1 MNRNNI
7 IGVLLLGAIFITW
20 SILLKPSKEEIK
32 EKQRVQDSIS
42 AVNQANYL
50 RQDSINKT
58 KIALADETQ
67 NTNAKVANVSGSQ
80 EVLASVDKS
89 KYSVFAN
96 SSIGEEKITTI
107 ENELFKLQFTN
118 KGARILSAELIGYQ
132 TFDSLPLILFDSNA
146 NKFGISFFID
156 NYRLNTQDFYF
167 QPVWPDRDHSG
178 EDVIKIKGDESVSF
192 GMRLYSDKGEGS
204 YNPNQYIEFLYTIS
218 GNKYMFDYKINIV
231 GLKDV
236 LSANANYL
244 NLEWETN
251 ILKQE
256 KSIDRWN
263 GPTVFYK
270 YANDDVSY
278 LSETKDDNEVL
289 KSKVKW
295 ISYKQRFFSTS
306 LIANDAFVNAEV
318 SGFIDPK
325 YANDPRYLKSMK
337 STIGIPYSFSGDQS
351 IPMSFYF
358 GPNKYSILRKYH
370 LDLERQIPLGWSFR
384 PLAWINIYA
393 IIPVFNFLGGFGWN
407 YGIIILILTILLK
420 MVLFPIAYKTYKS
433 TAKMRVL
440 KPEIDEIGLKFPKKE
455 DAMKK
460 QQATMALY
468 KKAGVNPMAGCV
480 PMLMQ
485 MPILFA
491 MFRFFPSSIELR
503 QQSFL
508 WATDLSSYD
517 SIFSWTAQIPILS
530 SVYGN
535 HISLFT
541 LLMTISTIIY
551 TKMNNDMM
559 ASGSQQMP
567 GMKTMMYLMPIM
579 FLGMFNGYAS
589 GLSYYYFLA
598 NMITFGQMYVIRGT
612 IDEKKI
618 LRQIEL
624 NKKKPVKK
632 SNFQKRLEDAAK
644 KRGYSSPKK

>member
-1 MNRNNI
+1 MLI
-7 IGVLLLGAIFITW
+7 GAIFIIW
-20 SILLKPSKEEIK
+20 SVWLTPSKEEQR
-32 EKQRVQDSIS
+32 EQQRVRDSI
-42 AVNQANYL
+42 ATVKQANFL
-50 RQDSINKT
+50 RQDSVNRARLAIEAET
-58 KIALADETQ
+58 KNDET
-67 NTNAKVANVSGSQ
+67 TSVGEGKIIES
-80 EVLASVDKS
+80 ASLVDRS
-89 KYSVFAN
+89 KFSVFAN
-96 SSIGEEKITTI
+96 SSVGEEEIFVV
-107 ENELFKLQFTN
+107 ENDYFRLEFTN
-118 KGARILSAELIGYQ
+118 KGARILSAELKGYQ
-132 TFDSLPLILFDSNA
+132 THDSLPLILFNSEA
-146 NKFGISFFID
+146 NKFGLSFFVD
-156 NYRLNTQDFYF
+156 NHLLNTQDFYF
-167 QPVWPDRDHSG
+167 QPVWSGVDRSG
-178 EDVIKIKGDESVSF
+178 EKTIKLKGDEALSF
-192 GMRLYSDKGEGS
+192 GMRLYVDNGDQAF
-204 YNPNQYIEFLYTIS
+204 NANQYIEFFYSIK
-218 GNKYMFDYKINIV
+218 GDKYMVDYKINLI
-231 GLKDV
+231 GMKDV
-236 LSANANYL
+236 LATNANYL
-244 NLEWETN
+244 NLEWESE

-270 YANDDVSY
+270 YANDDVDY
-278 LSETKDDNEVL
+278 LSETKDDSEVL
-289 KSKVKW
+289 KSRVKW

-306 LIANDAFVNAEV
+306 LIAEDYFLNAEV
-318 SGFIDPK
+318 SGFTNPDSV
-325 YANDPRYLKSMK
+325 DSPRYLKSMT
-337 STIGIPYSFSGDQS
+337 STIGIPYSFAGDQS
-351 IPMSFYF
+351 VAMKFYF
-358 GPNKYSILRKYH
+358 GPNKYSTLRKFK
-370 LDLERQIPLGWSFR
+370 LGLERQIPLGWSFM

-393 IIPVFNFLGGFGWN
+393 VIPVFNFLGSFGWN

-420 MVLFPIAYKTYKS
+420 LVLFPIAYKTYKS

-440 KPEIDEIGLKFPKKE
+440 KPEIDEIGKKFPKKE

-480 PMLMQ
+480 PMLLQ

-517 SIFSWTAQIPILS
+517 SIFSWTTEIPILS

-535 HISLFT
+535 HVSLFT

-551 TKMNNDMM
+551 TKMNNQMM

-598 NMITFGQMYVIRGT
+598 NIFTFGQMYLIRAT

-618 LRQIEL
+618 LKQIEL
-624 NKKKPVKK
+624 NKKKPAKK
-632 SNFQKRLEDAAK
+632 SNFQKRLEEAAK
-644 KRGYSSPKK
+644 KRGYNPPKK